1 MKLKY
6 RLTLIVVILM
16 VVVVGTISAVLLVKS
31 VNAQVESA
39 YSDME
44 STAGMRAKDLANN
57 YMSYYGAAK
66 TLAEVMNSYEGFAL
80 ELRRSLYNE
89 AMRSVEE
96 SNHQFVGVYTVWRPG
111 AIDGRD
117 AEFANTPGTDH
128 TGNFI
133 SFYTRE
139 SGSAELIPFPD
150 YQAILGNLSST
161 PQFTA
166 PVPRVL
172 AGRRVYT
179 RDILYPIIAER
190 TKSTVGVVGI
200 RIDLTDTAELVKNIK
215 PYKNSGYAVLYS
227 AEGVITGHGA
237 DPSLIGKQFQEAY
250 KDRLNAAGFAKLD
263 NSLKTLQPIVSR
275 RGNSIFVGY
284 PFLIAD
290 TKQPAMMLFFAEVD
304 AILASVYALITFT
317 SIFAGVAFIVTVI
330 LVYLVMSRNV
340 MPILAVSQT
349 LRDISEGAGD
359 LTQQIAVRS
368 RDEVGDLS
376 VFFNLT
382 LGKIRDL
389 VIIIKK
395 QAGTLS
401 EIGHELASNM
411 TETAASVNQITA
423 NIQSVKQRVLYQS
436 ASVTETNATIEQIVD
451 NLNKLNENI
460 DTQSEYVVQSSTVI
474 ETMLASIKSVSLSL
488 DQNTNN
494 VKRLAEAS
502 EIGRTDLQ
510 EVSSDIQ
517 KIARESAGLL
527 EINAVMESIAGQT
540 NLLSM
545 NAAIEAAHAGEAGKG
560 FAVVADEIRKL
571 AESSSEQ
578 SKTIAAVLQKIKD
591 SI

>member
-6 RLTLIVVILM
+6 RLTLIVVVLM
-16 VVVVGTISAVLLVKS
+16 VVVVGTIATVLLIRS
-31 VNAQVESA
+31 VNAQVEGA
-39 YSDME
+39 YSNME
-44 STAGMRAKDLANN
+44 STAGMYAKDLENN

-66 TLAEVMNSYEGFAL
+66 SLAEIMNSYEGFSPD
-80 ELRRSLYNE
+80 LRRPLYNE
-89 AMRSVEE
+89 TMRAVEE
-96 SNHQFVGVYTVWRPG
+96 SNHQFVGIYTVWRPG
-111 AIDGRD
+111 IIDD
-117 AEFANTPGTDH
+117 LDEEYADTPGTDH

-133 SFYTRE
+133 SFFTRE
-139 SGSAELIPFPD
+139 SGEQEMRAFPD
-150 YQAILGNLSST
+150 SQALLSNLSST

-166 PVPRVL
+166 PVQRVL
-172 AGRRVYT
+172 GGRRAFT
-179 RDILYPIIAER
+179 RDIIYPIISER
-190 TKSTVGVVGI
+190 TKTTVGVVGI
-200 RIDLTDTAELVKNIK
+200 RIDMTDTAELVKKIR
-215 PYKNSGYAVLYS
+215 PYQNSGYAVLYS
-227 AEGVITGHGA
+227 SEGVITGHGA

-284 PFLIAD
+284 PFVIGD
-290 TKQPAMMLFFAEVD
+290 TKQAAMMLFFAEVD
-304 AILASVYALITFT
+304 VILASVYALITFT
-317 SIFAGVAFIVTVI
+317 SIFAGVAFIVTVL

-340 MPILAVSQT
+340 KPILAVSQT

-359 LTQQIAVRS
+359 LTQQIPVRS
-368 RDEVGDLS
+368 KDEIGDLS

-382 LGKIRDL
+382 LEKIRDL
-389 VIIIKK
+389 VMIIKK
-395 QAGTLS
+395 QANALS

-423 NIQSVKQRVLYQS
+423 NIQSVKQRVIYQS
-436 ASVTETNATIEQIVD
+436 ASVSETNATIEQIVD

-460 DTQSEYVVQSSTVI
+460 DTQAEYVVISSTAI
-474 ETMLASIKSVSLSL
+474 EKMLGSIKSVSQSL
-488 DQNTNN
+488 DQNTDN
-494 VKRLAEAS
+494 VKALAEAS
-502 EIGRTDLQ
+502 EIGRSDLQ

-517 KIARESAGLL
+517 GIARESAGLL